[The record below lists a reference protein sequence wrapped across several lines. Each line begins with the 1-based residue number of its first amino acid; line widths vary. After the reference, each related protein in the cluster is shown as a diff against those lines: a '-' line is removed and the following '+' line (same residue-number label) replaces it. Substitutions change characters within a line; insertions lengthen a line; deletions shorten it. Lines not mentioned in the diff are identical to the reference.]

1 MNVLAEAPLVFACA
15 VTLASAWTDAR
26 TGRIPN
32 LLTLP
37 MVFFGLCFGATNGG
51 WVGLGSSLLGAALCF
66 GVPYGLYLT
75 SGGSAIGGGDVKLFA
90 ALGALLGPS
99 AGLEVEL
106 ASLVLLAVFALM
118 ILTWRGRLFSML
130 QRTLWLSINWALPR
144 AKRRSLEPEM
154 MVSMRMGPAIC
165 VATWGFAVLELLPSL
180 MA

>member
-1 MNVLAEAPLVFACA
+1 MNVLAEAPLILACA
-15 VTLASAWTDAR
+15 VTLAAAWTDAR

-37 MVFFGLCFGATNGG
+37 MVLIGLCLGAINGG

-66 GVPYGLYLT
+66 GVPYGLYRT
-75 SGGSAIGGGDVKLFA
+75 SRGSAIGGGDVKLFA

-106 ASLVLLAVFALM
+106 ASLVLLAAFALM
-118 ILTWRGRLFSML
+118 ILTWRGRLLGML

-154 MVSMRMGPAIC
+154 MISMRMGPAIC
-165 VATWGFAVLELLPSL
+165 VATWGFAALELLPSL